1 MGFTLRLG
9 LILWCALGLSLIGL
23 KAHIDR
29 TQMKYSDVA
38 VKAGSATF
46 FVPRAYI
53 VDSGWRADLMRL
65 GGCWD
70 VREAGVLPVAA
81 SVASCSGERSLKLRI
96 PARALGTE
104 AEATLRGKPLD
115 AVFWSS
121 YAPPVEHM
129 PQLVQAWAGK
139 GEWDGRVV
147 VHRDDWGL
155 VRLQTTRSP
164 WVPLLTAEPQT
175 GDPSELA
182 ALYAGRCYR
191 PDVLSDI
198 GMTCALALRTASGA
212 VIEYALG
219 PDEIG
224 AFGALRQGVAG
235 TLASWLASRPPA
247 ANG

>member
-9 LILWCALGLSLIGL
+9 LILWCALGLGLIGL
-23 KAHIDR
+23 KAHVDR
-29 TQMKYSDVA
+29 TQMKYADVA
-38 VKAGSATF
+38 LKAGSATY

-70 VREAGVLPVAA
+70 VREAGVLPFAA
-81 SVASCSGERSLKLRI
+81 SVANCGAARSLKLRI
-96 PARALGTE
+96 PARALGAE
-104 AEATLRGKPLD
+104 AEASLRGKPVE

-121 YAPPVEHM
+121 YAPPAEHM
-129 PQLVQAWAGK
+129 PQLMHAWAGR

-147 VHRDDWGL
+147 VRRDDWDL

-198 GMTCALALRTASGA
+198 GMTCALALRTPSGA
-212 VIEYALG
+212 VIEYTLG

-224 AFGALRQGVAG
+224 AFAALKLGVAG
-235 TLASWLASRPPA
+235 VVGAWLVPQRAGA
-247 ANG
+247 TG